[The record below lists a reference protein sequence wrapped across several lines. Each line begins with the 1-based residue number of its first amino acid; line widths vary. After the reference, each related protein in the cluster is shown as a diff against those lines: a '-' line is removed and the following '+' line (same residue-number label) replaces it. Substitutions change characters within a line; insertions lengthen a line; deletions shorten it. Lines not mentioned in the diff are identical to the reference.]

1 MKNPIDAIQKSIQ
14 QKQVKKGMN
23 PYEAHLAGGAYAFRV
38 IADPKHWKED
48 ADPYHVIQAQTLHPD
63 DSQIWMT
70 FQNETQY
77 PNEGLQTFQVTFQQ
91 GKVVEIH
98 LLSKEAK

>member
-1 MKNPIDAIQKSIQ
+1 
-14 QKQVKKGMN
+14 MN

-48 ADPYHVIQAQTLHPD
+48 ADPYCVIQAQTLHPD
-63 DSQIWMT
+63 DSQIWMI

-77 PNEGLQTFQVTFQQ
+77 PNEGLQTFQVEFQK
-91 GKVVEIH
+91 GKVVDIKNI
-98 LLSKEAK
+98 SKDTSC